1 MIKIRGKWTAVL
13 QTFFEATARWRWSGG
28 MSALKFF
35 EVLRSLSVQVWRLSG
50 RQMLCRPRGRTS
62 AGMISTAMTRDTFH
76 LHLEFLKAT
85 AHLTVCVNDMRCAK
99 VSVLWWFC
107 ASLNHNL
114 AYILKVRCELKR
126 VWKKYED
133 CPSETER
140 CDFKRENMNNK
151 KEPPGDSIVQD
162 LESCRKDME
171 LLVCIGYRCSG
182 CNVCQWRGGDPT
194 VTVLVFWVCRGEQIF
209 GTFRALVPQLWLMSD
224 RGMRCYDNWHATSSD
239 GGNWIEFDELMPYMD
254 LFFFFLSAV
263 LTAFIISEWW
273 FQNDS

>member
-151 KEPPGDSIVQD
+151 KRTTRWQHSTGFGVLQKGHGAASLHRVQMQR
-162 LESCRKDME
+162 LQCLPVKRGRSHSYCAR
-171 LLVCIGYRCSG
+171 LLSLQR
-182 CNVCQWRGGDPT
+182 
-194 VTVLVFWVCRGEQIF
+194 
-209 GTFRALVPQLWLMSD
+209 RAD
-224 RGMRCYDNWHATSSD
+224 IWH
-239 GGNWIEFDELMPYMD
+239 I
-254 LFFFFLSAV
+254 
-263 LTAFIISEWW
+263 
-273 FQNDS
+273 